1 MKLLKSIGALALS
14 VAVLASAVC
23 MTASAEIL
31 EDGSVEG
38 VRWFPVPENRQ
49 NDEAWEVECIA
60 DGCLCQRFTDEAE
73 TGNRSY
79 LDTTYTAEGGLTLS
93 RNDATIIM
101 GDVDY
106 TERYW
111 PRIRTLSLETS
122 PALDLKVADTLYF
135 DVEVPEGSQWNISMA
150 VNGIVISLAR
160 FMATECGIAL
170 PDGPDAG
177 PGHYKGS
184 LNIQETIE
192 AIAADPSHLDN
203 TNAMAFK
210 NMKKT
215 FVPQLQI
222 YCVGPQTASLT
233 VNELFI
239 STADDT
245 AGEKCTFVDMG
256 LLSGFGDEYYE
267 LDIEED
273 EPADDPADDPADEPA
288 DDSAEESDTTTTT
301 TPSVVEPVAQATGL
315 WGWLTGIFNFL
326 FGWLF

>member
-1 MKLLKSIGALALS
+1 MKFLKTAVALLLS
-14 VAVLASAVC
+14 VAVLVSAGA
-23 MTASAEIL
+23 MTASAEIR
-31 EDGSVEG
+31 EDGSVEA

-73 TGNRSY
+73 TGNRNY
-79 LDTTYTAEGGLTLS
+79 LDTEYTAEGGLTIS

-106 TERYW
+106 TERFW
-111 PRIRTLSLETS
+111 PRIRTISLETS
-122 PALDLKVADTLYF
+122 PELDLKVADTMYF
-135 DVEVPEGSQWNISMA
+135 DVEVPEGSQWNISIA

-160 FMATECGIAL
+160 FMAKECGIAL
-170 PDGPDAG
+170 PEGPDAG

-184 LNIQETIE
+184 LNIQSVIE
-192 AIAADPSHLDN
+192 MIAADSSNLDH
-203 TNAMAFK
+203 TNAIAFK

-233 VNELFI
+233 INELFI

-245 AGEKCTFVDMG
+245 TGEKCTFVDMG
-256 LLSGFGDEYYE
+256 LLSGFGEEYYE
-267 LDIEED
+267 LDAEE
-273 EPADDPADDPADEPA
+273 EPEDDPAEDPTEQPEDDPDEA
-288 DDSAEESDTTTTT
+288 TTTTT
-301 TPSVVEPVAQATGL
+301 NAPVAEEKVSFNFF
-315 WGWLTGIFNFL
+315 GWLFNLL